1 MLSPG
6 SPHYTYFLPPHLLR
20 ELKQPS
26 LLFPMGR
33 GLGVCLDLGCG
44 PQDLLLIR
52 LGQAVGSGCGPGR
65 GLGRGLRPWAQAVG
79 SGLTLWS
86 KPTGLFFGG

>member
-6 SPHYTYFLPPHLLR
+6 SPHYTYFLPLHLLR

-33 GLGVCLDLGCG
+33 GLAVCLGLGCG

-52 LGQAVGSGCGPGR
+52 LGQAVGSGCG
-65 GLGRGLRPWAQAVG
+65 LRPDTVELSPQDFSLVAN
-79 SGLTLWS
+79 
-86 KPTGLFFGG
+86 